1 MQRLG
6 NPNRTNLQCPGK
18 HEQPEQESDRG
29 QAEVD
34 RQPFSYSRTTN
45 TGQWACLTTDSET
58 LPISALLRPPSPL
71 LPITIVPTPSSSLSL
86 TISLSGSPVSRCVSA
101 TFPPDSPS
109 CLACSSRNERASPS
123 ACSRT
128 DRMTSW
134 E

>member
-6 NPNRTNLQCPGK
+6 SPNRTNLQRPGK

-34 RQPFSYSRTTN
+34 RQPVSYSRTTN

-58 LPISALLRPPSPL
+58 LPISDLLSPPRPL
-71 LPITIVPTPSSSLSL
+71 LPITIVPAPSSSLSF
-86 TISLSGSPVSRCVSA
+86 TISLSGSPALRCVSA
-101 TFPPDSPS
+101 TLPPDALTCS
-109 CLACSSRNERASPS
+109 ACSSRNERPS
-123 ACSRT
+123 SSARSVT
-128 DRMTSW
+128 ERMTSC

>member
-18 HEQPEQESDRG
+18 HEQPEQESNRG

-34 RQPFSYSRTTN
+34 RQPVSYSRTTN

-58 LPISALLRPPSPL
+58 LPTSALLRPPRPL

-86 TISLSGSPVSRCVSA
+86 TISLSGCPASRYVSA
-101 TFPPDSPS
+101 TLPPDSLTCS
-109 CLACSSRNERASPS
+109 ACSSRNELASPS

-128 DRMTSW
+128 ELMTSS

>member
-6 NPNRTNLQCPGK
+6 NPNRTNLQRPGK
-18 HEQPEQESDRG
+18 HEQPEQESNRG

-34 RQPFSYSRTTN
+34 RQPVSYSRTTN

-58 LPISALLRPPSPL
+58 PPISALLRPPRPL
-71 LPITIVPTPSSSLSL
+71 LPITIVPAPSSSLSL
-86 TISLSGSPVSRCVSA
+86 TISLSGSPALRCFSA
-101 TFPPDSPS
+101 TFPPDSSS

-128 DRMTSW
+128 DSMTSL